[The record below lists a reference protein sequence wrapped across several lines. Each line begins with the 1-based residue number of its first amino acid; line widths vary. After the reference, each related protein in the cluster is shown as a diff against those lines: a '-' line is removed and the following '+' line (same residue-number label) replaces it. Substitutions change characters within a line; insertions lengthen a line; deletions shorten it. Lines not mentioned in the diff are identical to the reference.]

1 MNLAQYAHLP
11 AATIARILRGEAVQ
25 EKIEQS
31 ILEIQRRKG
40 VLLAN
45 KKEPRHE
52 HPTSEHKRFNHVWRN
67 MLDRCNNPNSRNFKN
82 YGARGITVSQAWLDY
97 STFFQDMWPRPS
109 PDHTIDR
116 KDNDGPYSKENCR
129 WATHTEQANNRR
141 KGV

>member
-11 AATIARILRGEAVQ
+11 AADIARILRGEAVQ
-25 EKIEQS
+25 ENIEQS
-31 ILEIQRRKG
+31 ILAIQRRKG

-45 KKEPRHE
+45 KKEPPHR
-52 HPTSEHKRFNHVWRN
+52 HPTREHKRFNQVWRN

-82 YGARGITVSQAWLDY
+82 YGARGITVAQAWLDY
-97 STFFQDMWPRPS
+97 NTFFKDMWPRPS
-109 PDHTIDR
+109 SAHTIDR
-116 KDNDGPYSKENCR
+116 RDNAGPYSKENCR